1 MKYQLHAMKYLLLLP
16 LLRLVFTACN
26 DESCVCP
33 GQGVL
38 TGSWDAT
45 YQTTE
50 FAIETSVWD
59 LVESNA
65 TISGTIRLKRGIWT
79 TTSGCSGTVDADGAL
94 FIELDTNDSLN
105 YTEIRAVATNG
116 RDYMSG
122 VINFFE
128 RSDPSAT
135 PVITSWG
142 FTATKY

>member
-1 MKYQLHAMKYLLLLP
+1 MRYLLLLP
-16 LLRLVFTACN
+16 LLLLFFTACN
-26 DESCVCP
+26 DEPCVCP

-38 TGSWDAT
+38 TGSWDAI
-45 YQTTE
+45 YQTNE
-50 FAIETSVWD
+50 GYIETTVWD

-79 TTSGCSGTVDADGAL
+79 TTSACSGTIDADGAL
-94 FIELDTNDSLN
+94 FIELATNDTLN

-122 VINFFE
+122 VISFFE
-128 RSDPSAT
+128 RSEPSAT
-135 PVITSWG
+135 PFVTTWG